1 MRISEVKG
9 ERSLDVMADLMEIF
23 ENEKISEAFKKN
35 ENSKALRIM
44 LKEHRSAVYDL
55 IAATQGVEPDKANVS
70 IKTLSDELAK
80 IFNDPEMWSLFTSQE
95 NNATET
101 L

>member
-1 MRISEVKG
+1 MRISEVQG
-9 ERSLDVMADLMEIF
+9 ERALDVMADLMEIF

-55 IAATQGVEPDKANVS
+55 IAAVQGVEPSKADVS
-70 IKTLSDELAK
+70 VKNLSDELSN
-80 IFNDPEMWSLFTSQE
+80 IFADPELSSLFMSSGS
-95 NNATET
+95 NATET

>member
-9 ERSLDVMADLMEIF
+9 ERALDVMADLMEIF

-44 LKEHRSAVYDL
+44 LKE
-55 IAATQGVEPDKANVS
+55 
-70 IKTLSDELAK
+70 
-80 IFNDPEMWSLFTSQE
+80 
-95 NNATET
+95 
-101 L
+101 